1 MNASKS
7 ALIVSAYVVRHTRGR
22 RPDSCW
28 LPGSNQPEM
37 RPSALLDFGE
47 DGAAAEDDA
56 ARIRIV
62 VRT

>member
-1 MNASKS
+1 
-7 ALIVSAYVVRHTRGR
+7 
-22 RPDSCW
+22 
-28 LPGSNQPEM
+28 M